1 MPLPVTRKLTLRGLG
16 SINANAVYRAQLAQ
30 RWRVFLRALVI
41 WQAAK
46 YPKTGPGCWRGLA
59 KVTHR
64 TNDTA
69 DRETWLRRR
78 SLRMSTR
85 GRVRPMAK
93 ITAFG

>member
-46 YPKTGPGCWRGLA
+46 YPKTGLADCWRALA

-64 TNDTA
+64 TSQL
-69 DRETWLRRR
+69 EW
-78 SLRMSTR
+78 R
-85 GRVRPMAK
+85 GYL
-93 ITAFG
+93 T